1 MIYAYG
7 SERVKVS
14 GRGSYIYAILRKFI
28 ETADRS
34 LKERRK
40 KKKKKK
46 RHHIASI
53 DSLVLARV
61 RSPGSLV
68 VDAAL

>member
-34 LKERRK
+34 LKERRTT
-40 KKKKKK
+40 
-46 RHHIASI
+46 HHITSI